1 MLSARFLGSRTSR
14 SSTLRR
20 KLSMTSSG
28 PSVDQLPPPPPGH
41 RLLVE
46 GQAAIPFSEGN
57 EVFYNKVQEFNRD
70 LSIHVIKLF
79 AEKRLREK
87 TEQALRKTRKREGAE
102 FTAQDLE
109 GLDATDWSQRAAA
122 SASTDGIQ
130 ILDALAATA
139 LRSIRYVKEIP
150 GVKEVVVNDLDE
162 AAVHAAQRNID
173 FNQVDV
179 SKIRV
184 QQGDAISAMHASSAA
199 KQRFDVIDLDP
210 YGSAAPFL
218 DAAVQCVEEGG
229 LLCVTC
235 TDMGVL
241 SGGHPETCYAKY
253 GSMPTKGKYLHEMAL
268 RIVLHAL
275 EAQANRYRRHVV
287 PVLSLSIDF
296 YIRLFVRVF
305 TSPAEVKKA
314 CTKAAYVHQSLGCG
328 SFFLHPVGKMSNNNY
343 NPSLT
348 TGDGLCPQ
356 TGKRFKVGGP
366 IWSPAIHDMEW
377 VRLLLDR
384 VQKNRGPHQPSTKKR
399 IHGMLTSV
407 SEELPDVPLFYSLP
421 DMCSTLHCNSPRMID
436 MQAALV
442 NAGFRVSQQH
452 KEPQAV
458 KTDAPDDVVWD
469 VMRCWVKK
477 HPVSDKRKTSSPGQA
492 ILAKDPN
499 HQADFTVPSGLWQRK
514 TATRYQ
520 QNPEP
525 YWGPKSRATG
535 NKRGAE
541 ESGGPSEGAP
551 EDKKNRKGESPFSE
565 TKMEETR

>member
-1 MLSARFLGSRTSR
+1 MASTGS
-14 SSTLRR
+14 
-20 KLSMTSSG
+20 
-28 PSVDQLPPPPPGH
+28 SVDEFPPPPPGH

-46 GQAAIPFSEGN
+46 GKAAIPFSEGN

-87 TEQALRKTRKREGAE
+87 AQQALRKTRKKEGAE
-102 FTAQDLE
+102 LTAQDMKE
-109 GLDATDWSQRAAA
+109 LDTADWGQRATE
-122 SASTDGIQ
+122 SASMDGIK

-150 GVKEVVVNDLDE
+150 GVMEVVVNDLDE
-162 AAVHAAQRNID
+162 AAVQAAQRNID
-173 FNQVDV
+173 FNQVDS

-184 QQGDAISAMHASSAA
+184 QQGDAISAMHTSSAS

-275 EAQANRYRRHVV
+275 EAQANRYRRHIV

-296 YIRLFVRVF
+296 YVRLFVRVF

-328 SFFLHPVGKMSNNNY
+328 SFFLQPVGKMSNNNY

-348 TGDGLCPQ
+348 SGDGLCPQ
-356 TGKRFKVGGP
+356 TGMRFKVGGP
-366 IWSPAIHDMEW
+366 IWSPAMHSQEW
-377 VRLLLDR
+377 VGLLLDR
-384 VQKNRGPHQPSTKKR
+384 VQQNRGPHPPATRKR

-421 DMCSTLHCNSPRMID
+421 DMCSTLHCNSPRMVD

-442 NAGFRVSQQH
+442 NAGYRVSQQH

-458 KTDAPDDVVWD
+458 KTDAPDGVVWD
-469 VMRCWVKK
+469 IMRCWVQK
-477 HPVSDKRKTSSPGQA
+477 HPVSDKRKTSSPGQV
-492 ILAKDPN
+492 ILAREPN
-499 HQADFTVPSGLWQRK
+499 HQADFTVPSRLLQKK

-535 NKRGAE
+535 NKRATAE
-541 ESGGPSEGAP
+541 GDVVDETPGGKKRKEERPST
-551 EDKKNRKGESPFSE
+551 EDEARG
-565 TKMEETR
+565 TDAR

>member
-1 MLSARFLGSRTSR
+1 MLRVLSPATRTLK
-14 SSTLRR
+14 SSTLVIR
-20 KLSMTSSG
+20 SMAFTG
-28 PSVDQLPPPPPGH
+28 PSVDQLPPPPAGH

-70 LSIHVIKLF
+70 LSVHVIKLF
-79 AEKRLREK
+79 AERRLREK
-87 TEQALRKTRKREGAE
+87 AEQALRKTRKKEGAE
-102 FTAQDLE
+102 LTAEDVK
-109 GLDATDWSQRAAA
+109 GLDTTDWSERAAD

-139 LRSIRYVKEIP
+139 LRSVRYVKEIP
-150 GVKEVVVNDLDE
+150 GVRQVVVNDLDE
-162 AAVHAAQRNID
+162 AAVQAAQRNVE
-173 FNQVDV
+173 FNQVDP
-179 SKIRV
+179 SRIRV
-184 QQGDAISAMHASSAA
+184 QQGDAISAMHASLAA

-218 DAAVQCVEEGG
+218 DAAVQCVEDGG

-275 EAQANRYRRHVV
+275 EAQANRYRRHIV

-296 YIRLFVRVF
+296 YVRLFVRVF
-305 TSPAEVKKA
+305 TSAAEVKKA
-314 CTKAAYVHQSLGCG
+314 CTKASYVHQSLGCG
-328 SFFLHPVGKMSNNNY
+328 SFFLQPVGKMSKNNY

-348 TGDGLCPQ
+348 TGDGMCRQ

-366 IWSPAIHDMEW
+366 IWTPAIHDTEW
-377 VRLLLDR
+377 VGLLLER
-384 VQKNRGPHQPSTKKR
+384 AQENRGPYPPATSKR

-421 DMCSTLHCNSPRMID
+421 DMCSTLHCSSPRMID

-442 NAGFRVSQQH
+442 NAGYRVSQQH

-458 KTDAPDDVVWD
+458 KTNAPDDVVWD
-469 VMRCWVKK
+469 IMRCWVKK

-492 ILAKDPN
+492 ILAREAN
-499 HQADFTVPSGLWQRK
+499 HEADFTVPSRLLQKK

-520 QNPEP
+520 RNPEP
-525 YWGPKSRATG
+525 HWGPKSRATG
-535 NKRGAE
+535 KKRRTECGGDTPQEKKRMTTSEEKILAE
-541 ESGGPSEGAP
+541 E
-551 EDKKNRKGESPFSE
+551 NR
-565 TKMEETR
+565 

>member
-1 MLSARFLGSRTSR
+1 M
-14 SSTLRR
+14 SS
-20 KLSMTSSG
+20 
-28 PSVDQLPPPPPGH
+28 
-41 RLLVE
+41 
-46 GQAAIPFSEGN
+46 
-57 EVFYNKVQEFNRD
+57 
-70 LSIHVIKLF
+70 
-79 AEKRLREK
+79 
-87 TEQALRKTRKREGAE
+87 
-102 FTAQDLE
+102 QDLE
-109 GLDATDWSQRAAA
+109 ALDSADWGERAAE
-122 SASTDGIQ
+122 SASTDGIK

-162 AAVHAAQRNID
+162 AAVQAAQRNID
-173 FNQVDV
+173 FNQVDS

-184 QQGDAISAMHASSAA
+184 QQGDAISAMHTSSAS

-275 EAQANRYRRHVV
+275 EAQANRYRRHIV

-296 YIRLFVRVF
+296 YVRLFVRVF

-328 SFFLHPVGKMSNNNY
+328 SFFLQPVGKMSNNNY

-348 TGDGLCPQ
+348 SGDGLCPQ

-366 IWSPAIHDMEW
+366 IWSPAMHDTEW
-377 VRLLLDR
+377 VGLLLDR
-384 VQKNRGPHQPSTKKR
+384 VQQNRGPHPPATRKR

-421 DMCSTLHCNSPRMID
+421 DMCSTLHCNSPRMVDIH
-436 MQAALV
+436 AALV
-442 NAGFRVSQQH
+442 NAGYRVSQQH

-458 KTDAPDDVVWD
+458 KTDAPDEVVWD
-469 VMRCWVKK
+469 IMRCWVKK
-477 HPVSDKRKTSSPGQA
+477 HPVSDKRKTTSPGQV
-492 ILAKDPN
+492 ILAREPD
-499 HQADFTVPSGLWQRK
+499 HQADFTVPSGLWQKK

-525 YWGPKSRATG
+525 YWGPKSRAVG
-535 NKRGAE
+535 NKRGTT
-541 ESGGPSEGAP
+541 EGDANQDAP
-551 EDKKNRKGESPFSE
+551 GKKRKGESPSVE
-565 TKMEETR
+565 DEAQGVDSR

>member
-1 MLSARFLGSRTSR
+1 MQDLVTS
-14 SSTLRR
+14 
-20 KLSMTSSG
+20 
-28 PSVDQLPPPPPGH
+28 
-41 RLLVE
+41 
-46 GQAAIPFSEGN
+46 IPRQ
-57 EVFYNKVQEFNRD
+57 VRNRCA
-70 LSIHVIKLF
+70 IKLF
-79 AEKRLREK
+79 SKSGLLAKARRNTPLPLSCTKRTCLLILINS
-87 TEQALRKTRKREGAE
+87 QREGAE
-102 FTAQDLE
+102 LTAQDLE
-109 GLDATDWSQRAAA
+109 GLDATDWGERAAQN
-122 SASTDGIQ
+122 ASTEGIR

-162 AAVHAAQRNID
+162 AAVQAAQRNID
-173 FNQVDV
+173 FNQVES

-184 QQGDAISAMHASSAA
+184 QQGDAISAMHTSSAM

-218 DAAVQCVEEGG
+218 DAAVQCVEDGG

-275 EAQANRYRRHVV
+275 EAQANRYRRHIV
-287 PVLSLSIDF
+287 PILSLSIDF
-296 YIRLFVRVF
+296 YVRIFVRVY

-328 SFFLHPVGKMSNNNY
+328 SFFLQPVGKISKNNY

-356 TGKRFKVGGP
+356 TGKRLKVGGP
-366 IWSPAIHDMEW
+366 IWSPAIHDTEW
-377 VRLLLDR
+377 VGLLLGR
-384 VQKNRGPHQPSTKKR
+384 VHESRGPFPPATSKR

-469 VMRCWVKK
+469 IMRCWVKK

-492 ILAKDPN
+492 ILAREPS
-499 HQADFTVPSGLWQRK
+499 HTADFTVPSGLLQK
-514 TATRYQ
+514 KSATRYQ

-535 NKRGAE
+535 NKRAAAE
-541 ESGGPSEGAP
+541 GGSVESPEEKKSKADSA
-551 EDKKNRKGESPFSE
+551 EDKTGVDEKR
-565 TKMEETR
+565 

>member
-1 MLSARFLGSRTSR
+1 MFSHDDHVLHT
-14 SSTLRR
+14 
-20 KLSMTSSG
+20 
-28 PSVDQLPPPPPGH
+28 H
-41 RLLVE
+41 RC
-46 GQAAIPFSEGN
+46 IP
-57 EVFYNKVQEFNRD
+57 Q
-70 LSIHVIKLF
+70 
-79 AEKRLREK
+79 
-87 TEQALRKTRKREGAE
+87 REGAE
-102 FTAQDLE
+102 LTAQDLE
-109 GLDATDWSQRAAA
+109 DLATTDWGKRAAE

-150 GVKEVVVNDLDE
+150 GVKQVVVNDLDE
-162 AAVHAAQRNID
+162 AAVQAAKRNTD
-173 FNQVDV
+173 YNQVDP

-184 QQGDAISAMHASSAA
+184 QQGDAIGAMHASSAA

-210 YGSAAPFL
+210 YGSASPFL
-218 DAAVQCVEEGG
+218 DAAVQCVQDGG

-275 EAQANRYRRHVV
+275 EAQANRYRRHIV

-296 YIRLFVRVF
+296 YVRLFVRVF
-305 TSPAEVKKA
+305 TSAAEVKKA

-328 SFFLHPVGKMSNNNY
+328 SFFLHPVGKISRNNY
-343 NPSLT
+343 NPSLS
-348 TGDGLCPQ
+348 TGDGVCPQ
-356 TGKRFKVGGP
+356 TGKRFKIGGP
-366 IWSPAIHDMEW
+366 IWSPPIHDTAW
-377 VRLLLDR
+377 VESLLERSKD
-384 VQKNRGPHQPSTKKR
+384 NPGPYPPATTKR

-469 VMRCWVKK
+469 IMRCWVKK
-477 HPVSDKRKTSSPGQA
+477 HPVSDKRKNNSPGQA
-492 ILAKDPN
+492 ILQREPN
-499 HQADFTVPSGLWQRK
+499 HQADFTVPSGLLQKK

-535 NKRGAE
+535 NKREAA
-541 ESGGPSEGAP
+541 ESGAGRSDENP
-551 EDKKNRKGESPFSE
+551 EEKKSKPDLEEKVQTDKNR
-565 TKMEETR
+565 